1 MKKNIV
7 VATDF
12 SQRSFD
18 VISKAL
24 AFAKE
29 HNNVIHIVHIIE
41 KSFLDTL
48 KDETTVYENSYLH
61 IKEKFPSLLKE
72 NFHCRQDSL
81 EDGIE
86 RYVKELQ
93 AYMVIISSSGERTSL
108 VRQFLGTSTKSIV
121 RAIDVPCLIVKSNR
135 ENLEFDSILMPSD
148 LSKTSQKYITTIH
161 DLFPHSKIELLYS
174 YLVPFEGRLSFY
186 GMDKGESITFQENM
200 KHVALTEAYDFYNAL
215 DVNKDKV
222 KVSVIKEGLNPE
234 AFSIQADEKS
244 CDMIAVHT
252 TGNFSFFAFDLLE
265 HAHKDVLIT
274 KI

>member
-18 VISKAL
+18 VINKAL
-24 AFAKE
+24 TFAEE
-29 HNNVIHIVHIIE
+29 HNKVIHIVHIIE
-41 KSFLDTL
+41 KGFLDTL
-48 KDETTVYENSYLH
+48 KNETTVYKNSFMH
-61 IKEKFPSLLKE
+61 IKEKFPTLLEE

-86 RYVKELQ
+86 RYVKELE
-93 AYMVIISSSGERTSL
+93 AYMVIIASSGERSNL

-121 RAIDVPCLIVKSNR
+121 RAIDVPCLVVKSDK
-135 ENLEFDSILMPSD
+135 ENLNFNSILIPSD
-148 LSKTSQKYITTIH
+148 LSTTSKTYITRIH
-161 DLFPHSKIELLYS
+161 ELFPQTKIELLYS

-186 GMDKGESITFQENM
+186 GMDKGESLTFQENM
-200 KHVALTEAYDFYNAL
+200 KHVALTEAYNFYESL

-222 KVSVIKEGLNPE
+222 GVSVIKEGLDPE
-234 AFSIQADEKS
+234 AFSVEADEKK
-244 CDMIAVHT
+244 CDMIAIHT

-265 HAHKDVLIT
+265 HSHKDVLIT
-274 KI
+274 RI